1 LTIKT
6 YYIFLVKL
14 VIKGDRN
21 VGKTCLWN
29 RLQGKPFIANYEET
43 NEIQVW
49 KQMLLSFFLS
59 KTLLK
64 DSFFFK
70 VAHIQWNYKNTEDIV
85 KVEVWDVVDKG
96 KRKSLSSSK
105 SCDVLKTEH
114 DKVKLSPIPLV
125 DTPVLDAELVDV
137 YRCTNGVLLVFD
149 ITKRW

>member
-1 LTIKT
+1 MNCVL
-6 YYIFLVKL
+6 FFCLVKL

-43 NEIQVW
+43 DEIQVW
-49 KQMLLSFFLS
+49 LLIFFQKKKL
-59 KTLLK
+59 TFLNY
-64 DSFFFK
+64 FFKK
-70 VAHIQWNYKNTEDIV
+70 VAHIQWNYKNTEDVV

-96 KRKSLSSSK
+96 KRRPLSSSK

-114 DKVKLSPIPLV
+114 KVKLSQVLV
-125 DTPVLDAELVDV
+125 EDTPVLDAELVDV
-137 YRCTNGVLLVFD
+137 YRCTNGVLLVLD